1 MFSMPLAL
9 LPRLY
14 EYKTDL
20 DTTGIPF
27 HTIIGDD
34 MQYCLFKRY
43 NIVKRQHAA
52 CGIDLE

>member
-20 DTTGIPF
+20 DTTRIPF

-34 MQYCLFKRY
+34 MQYCLSKRY
-43 NIVKRQHAA
+43 KIVKRQHAA